1 MAVSTLGL
9 AIGVALTVLAVLM
22 HFSAGTGWEP
32 AADITDELM
41 ERRAETVPETEF
53 PEPMNRS
60 LGGGGAAA
68 AVGAGEAGELAEGEA
83 EEVDEG
89 PAAIPDEEAD
99 SFEIEY
105 VKEGDTIE
113 VDENET
119 LLEAGED
126 EGWDLPYACREG
138 QCISCGARTPDGA
151 APDLVEHHDQ
161 QMLGEAELDDGYILT
176 CCAYPK
182 AEFSLETRESP

>member
-9 AIGVALTVLAVLM
+9 AIGVTLTVLAVLM
-22 HFSAGTGWEP
+22 HFSPGTGWEP

-68 AVGAGEAGELAEGEA
+68 AVGAGEAGELSEGEA

-89 PAAIPDEEAD
+89 PAAIPDDEAD
-99 SFEIEY
+99 AFEIEY
-105 VKEGDTIE
+105 VKEGDSIE
-113 VDENET
+113 VKENET

-138 QCISCGARTPDGA
+138 QCISCGAQTPDGSA
-151 APDLVEHHDQ
+151 TDLVEHHEQ
-161 QMLGEAELDDGYILT
+161 QMLGEEELDDGYILT